1 MRLTIRDIAK
11 EAGVGLGTVSR
22 VLNNSP
28 HVSPA
33 TRAKVL
39 AVIEKYN
46 YRPHAVARS
55 LARRRTNTVG
65 VVVPHFTKR
74 FFIEVLR
81 GIQEPLEQAGRDLI
95 LYNVQNRVQKE
106 DIFQRLTYEKPV
118 DGVIIIN
125 LRLTDKH
132 CELLQEAGL
141 PVVLVDS
148 ERREFTSIVSD
159 NVRGAQIAVTHLIN
173 LGHRQIGLVNGLVR
187 YHASRQRFQG
197 YKQALAQH
205 GIPYDAN
212 LVVTSEFSREGG
224 YESVKALFARAKPT
238 AIFAASDEQAIGIMD
253 YAREKGIRIPE
264 DVALVGFD
272 DIDLVDFIGLST
284 MRQSMTEM
292 GAVAAQKLLV
302 MLADSHEREKKP
314 PERIVFCPRLVVRT
328 SCGSR
333 AAPRTP

>member
-1 MRLTIRDIAK
+1 M
-11 EAGVGLGTVSR
+11 
-22 VLNNSP
+22 
-28 HVSPA
+28 
-33 TRAKVL
+33 
-39 AVIEKYN
+39 
-46 YRPHAVARS
+46 ARS

-173 LGHRQIGLVNGLVR
+173 LGHRQIGLVNGLR

-212 LVVTSEFSREGG
+212 LVVTSEFSGRG
-224 YESVKALFARAKPT
+224 YEFVKALFARAKPT
-238 AIFAASDEQAIGIMD
+238 AILRPVTSKPLASWTMP
-253 YAREKGIRIPE
+253 EKGIRISGGCGPG
-264 DVALVGFD
+264 GF
-272 DIDLVDFIGLST
+272 
-284 MRQSMTEM
+284 R
-292 GAVAAQKLLV
+292 
-302 MLADSHEREKKP
+302 
-314 PERIVFCPRLVVRT
+314 
-328 SCGSR
+328 
-333 AAPRTP
+333 